1 MQKHK
6 VMPCCCAAWK
16 ASLWLIPAACLP
28 AMRGILHGK
37 VVSSMEPQTGSVAA
51 VDLPQGLDAAA
62 NAALIQEMLN
72 GQRPVPA
79 SIATQVQA
87 IVSLHRQLSAQGA
100 QA

>member
-1 MQKHK
+1 
-6 VMPCCCAAWK
+6 MPQ
-16 ASLWLIPAACLP
+16 SLNPEEQILVSTAGSLPRTPELI
-28 AMRGILHGK
+28 
-37 VVSSMEPQTGSVAA
+37 
-51 VDLPQGLDAAA
+51 AA